1 MAAELRAGR
10 SLPDWRG
17 SGGPDGARTALHPAW
32 RAARVGMLLF
42 GLLLTAC
49 GNAGPTLTI
58 VSYNVQNLY
67 DATDDGG
74 EYREFTAA
82 GGWDDVLYTAKLRAI
97 GSALRRAA
105 PAGAD
110 LVALQEVEHAGAA
123 RRLVHLELSRQGY
136 RHVAWLPDPRSAT
149 GPVVL
154 SKLPVRRVGA
164 LWVEGPPEQPLRPIL
179 EVEVA
184 LGETSDAP
192 SLFLFNNHWKSRHG
206 GAAETEA
213 YRRRAAATL
222 AARLREIYRA
232 DPEAD
237 VIVAGD
243 LNVSVDEYERRR
255 GRYVTAL
262 MPAEA
267 TAEGALAVTAD
278 VPSPAAPLALF
289 SPWYDYRGAGRA
301 PAGSYRYR
309 GSWETID
316 HLLLGPGLFDGAG
329 VSYAGSDRFAV
340 VSDGLLDATGGP
352 RRFLR
357 GPQPGGY
364 SDHLPLRLE
373 LDLHPPRHQRPGPS
387 R

>member
-1 MAAELRAGR
+1 MGI
-10 SLPDWRG
+10 P
-17 SGGPDGARTALHPAW
+17 
-32 RAARVGMLLF
+32 LL
-42 GLLLTAC
+42 GLLLLTAC
-49 GNAGPTLTI
+49 GNAGPTLTV

-82 GGWDDVLYTAKLRAI
+82 GGWNEALYTAKLRAI
-97 GSALRRAA
+97 GSALRRAI

-110 LVALQEVEHAGAA
+110 LVALQEVEHAGAV
-123 RRLVHLELSRQGY
+123 RRLVNLELSRQGY

-164 LWVEGPPEQPLRPIL
+164 LWVEGPPERPLRPIL

-184 LGETSDAP
+184 LGETAEAP

-206 GAAETEA
+206 GAAETER
-213 YRRRAAATL
+213 YRRRAAAAL
-222 AARLREIYRA
+222 AARLRQIYLA
-232 DPEAD
+232 HPEAD

-243 LNVSVDEYERRR
+243 LNVSVDEYERRG

-267 TAEGALAVTAD
+267 AAEGALAVTAD
-278 VPSPAAPLALF
+278 ASSTTAPLALF
-289 SPWYDYRGAGRA
+289 SPWYAYRASGRA
-301 PAGSYRYR
+301 PEGSYRYR
-309 GSWETID
+309 GTWESID
-316 HLLLGPGLFDGAG
+316 HLLLGPGLFDGVG

-340 VSDGLLDATGGP
+340 ISDGLLDATGGP

-357 GPQPGGY
+357 GPPPGGY

-373 LDLHPPRHQRPGPS
+373 LNFYPAR
-387 R
+387 